1 MNRRVSLVI
10 GVVLVLIGIVWTLQG
25 LDILGGSGMSGV
37 GIWAVI
43 GPFVALIG
51 VVVALGARRQT
62 LTRFG
67 MPVGRDR
74 TRASRSLRPPW
85 SMIRHGSGRLVAT
98 RR

>member
-51 VVVALGARRQT
+51 VVVALGARRQ
-62 LTRFG
+62 R
-67 MPVGRDR
+67 
-74 TRASRSLRPPW
+74 
-85 SMIRHGSGRLVAT
+85 
-98 RR
+98 

>member
-1 MNRRVSLVI
+1 MNRRLSLVI

-51 VVVALGARRQT
+51 IVVALGGRRKT
-62 LTRFG
+62 
-67 MPVGRDR
+67 
-74 TRASRSLRPPW
+74 
-85 SMIRHGSGRLVAT
+85 
-98 RR
+98 